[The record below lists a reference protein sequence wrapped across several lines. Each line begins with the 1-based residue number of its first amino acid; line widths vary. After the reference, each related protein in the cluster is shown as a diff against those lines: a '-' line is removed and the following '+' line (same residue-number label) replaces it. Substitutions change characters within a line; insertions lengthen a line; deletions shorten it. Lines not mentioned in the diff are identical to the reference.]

1 MISEVTERP
10 SEDGYEFLE
19 RGEIIGRLV
28 WVVASSQTPTG
39 WWLVVDGELDT
50 LLFRVADEGRDI
62 EAVRREGEPG
72 SRFLAKAILADRVSG
87 LLSRADTGLNGR

>member
-1 MISEVTERP
+1 MTSEVTERL

-28 WVVASSQTPTG
+28 WVAASSQAPAG

-50 LLFRVADEGRDI
+50 LLFRVVDEGRDI
-62 EAVRREGEPG
+62 EAMRREGEAG
-72 SRFLAKAILADRVSG
+72 SRFLAKAMLSDRVSG
-87 LLSRADTGLNGR
+87 LLSRTNTG